1 MKSCTVYR
9 LSPDRGKVKD
19 RCDRCG
25 GEIYRGETHWHF
37 HGRTV
42 CRDCFTPFAREL
54 LSSYECPAGE
64 EEEG

>member
-25 GEIYRGETHWHF
+25 GDIYKGETLWHF
-37 HGRTV
+37 HGETV
-42 CRDCFTPFAREL
+42 CRDCFTPFAREIL
-54 LSSYECPAGE
+54 APCERVCGE
-64 EEEG
+64 ETER